1 MRRAIGKDPS
11 MAVTVFPEPL
21 VERSVGNRTY
31 WSLAALQVADVATT
45 AYILGALGGE
55 EQNPLARLLTDLG
68 WPGLALLLIVKL
80 GLVLALYR
88 KQTRVRLATVVY
100 SAVLANN
107 LFFLL
112 TQF

>member
-1 MRRAIGKDPS
+1 MGEDD
-11 MAVTVFPEPL
+11 
-21 VERSVGNRTY
+21 

-80 GLVLALYR
+80 WPRAGPTTASR
-88 KQTRVRLATVVY
+88 PA
-100 SAVLANN
+100 SASP
-107 LFFLL
+107 
-112 TQF
+112 